1 VAGLAYFRP
10 IRERVTVSRAQV
22 AIVGAGR
29 MGQGLGLT
37 LHGRGY
43 DVTLLARTRHPV
55 IAPLTVHQ
63 GIRADAIRPAGL
75 VLLAVPDDAVRP
87 VASELAAERA
97 VGADHVVLHVSGL
110 LDRSALAALDEFGA
124 GLGSFHP
131 LQTIADPAS
140 APDRFAGAYAGIEG
154 DERAL
159 AAGERLAAA
168 LRMQT
173 VRLAAAAKP
182 AYHAGAVAA
191 ANYTVALAGLAQR
204 LAQSAGIPA
213 PVASRIFLPLLR
225 GAVAN
230 LELGPAAAL
239 TGPVRR
245 GDVRT
250 IRAHLAA
257 LGPDDR
263 ELYRWLGLAALRLAR
278 DAGLDPASAD
288 EVERVLRE

>member
-1 VAGLAYFRP
+1 MPQPR
-10 IRERVTVSRAQV
+10 V

-29 MGQGLGLT
+29 MGQGLGLA
-37 LHGRGY
+37 LHSRGY
-43 DVTLLARTRHPV
+43 GVTLLARTRHPV
-55 IAPLTVHQ
+55 IEPLVVYQ
-63 GIRADAIRPAGL
+63 GDRAAAIREVEL
-75 VLLAVPDDAVRP
+75 VILAVPDDAVHP
-87 VASELAAERA
+87 VATELAFERG
-97 VGADHVVLHVSGL
+97 VGVEHVVLHVSGL
-110 LDRSALAALDEFGA
+110 LDRSALAPLDSSGA

-140 APDRFAGAYAGIEG
+140 APDRFTGAYAGIEG

-168 LRMQT
+168 LRMGT
-173 VRLAAAAKP
+173 VRLTAGAKP

-191 ANYTVALAGLAQR
+191 ANYTIALAGLAER
-204 LAQSAGIPA
+204 LALAAGIPA
-213 PVASRIFLPLLR
+213 PAASKIFLPLLR

-250 IRAHLAA
+250 IKAHLAA
-257 LGPDDR
+257 LGPDER
-263 ELYRWLGLAALRLAR
+263 EVYRWLGLAALRLAR
-278 DAGLDPASAD
+278 DAGLDPVAAD
-288 EVERVLRE
+288 EVERVLRG